1 MIPEIGHL
9 LLIGALVVTFIGGC
23 LPIYEFFSKK
33 YYSQS
38 YVRPFSILTAFLVL
52 GSLICLIYSFL
63 VDDFSVAYVATNSN
77 TLLPNYYKFAAT
89 WGAHEGSLVLWVLCL
104 SLWLVGYMFSKRDV
118 NDPFSSITF
127 AIMNQ
132 VIFAFVLF
140 TLFTSN
146 PFERLLPFS
155 PLEGGDLNPSLQ
167 DFAFT
172 IHPPLLYLGYSGLAL
187 PFSLAIAAMITNNID
202 SLWARNARP
211 WSLLSCAFLTL
222 GIGLGSWWAYYELGW
237 GGWWFWDPVE
247 NAAFVPWLI
256 SIALFH
262 SLIVTERRG
271 VFKNWSLLLSILSF
285 AASLLGTFLVRSGVL
300 TSVHAF
306 ALDPERGL
314 FILGIFTYFVFGA
327 LLIYSLKNTK
337 TQSESTYSLTSVEF
351 GFLLN
356 NLLLVVLAISI
367 MFGTIFPLLYEAY
380 TNGDQVSVGPP
391 YFNVLILPF
400 AIGLGFLQGIG
411 LFLGWSDTK
420 DFKFVNRLLIETL
433 TMLIVINI
441 ILYFL
446 FGSFNTGSL
455 VACLLFSWIV
465 SGNFLDI
472 VINKR
477 PLNKIKSFL
486 NFRLGAIFAHLGIA
500 FLVLGIGVVSS
511 YSSEKEL
518 LLSVGESYDLD
529 GYVFEFEN
537 LSSEKG
543 PNYIA
548 DVASLKIQENAQA
561 ISLSSEKRNY
571 LSANQVTTEV
581 GIVADLFKDYYVA
594 LGENIEGDT
603 WSFRLQVKP
612 FVRWIWFGALL
623 VAIGTFIS
631 SIKLLRKET

>member
-9 LLIGALVVTFIGGC
+9 LLIGALAVSFIGGF
-23 LPIYEFFSKK
+23 LPFYEFVSKK
-33 YYSQS
+33 DYSQS
-38 YVRPFSILTAFLVL
+38 YVKPFSVLTVFLVT
-52 GSLICLIYSFL
+52 GSFICLIYSFL

-77 TLLPNYYKFAAT
+77 TLLPDYYKFAAT
-89 WGAHEGSLVLWVLCL
+89 WGAHEGSLVLWILCL
-104 SLWLVGYMFSKRDV
+104 SLWLMGYMFSKSNV
-118 NDPFSSITF
+118 NDSFSSITF
-127 AIMNQ
+127 AVMNQ
-132 VIFAFVLF
+132 VIFAFILF

-187 PFSLAIAAMITNNID
+187 PFSLAVAAMITKNID
-202 SLWARNARP
+202 SLWARSSRP

-285 AASLLGTFLVRSGVL
+285 GASLLGTFLVRSGVL

-314 FILGIFTYFVFGA
+314 FILGIFTYFIFGA
-327 LLIYSLKNTK
+327 LLIYGLKNTK
-337 TQSESTYSLTSVEF
+337 TQSESTYSLTSIEF

-391 YFNVLILPF
+391 YFNILILPF

-411 LFLGWSDTK
+411 LFLGWSNTK
-420 DFKFVNRLLIETL
+420 DFNFLNRLVIEAL
-433 TMLIVINI
+433 TVLIVINI
-441 ILYFL
+441 VLYFL

-455 VACLLFSWIV
+455 LACLLFAWII
-465 SGNFLDI
+465 SGNILDV
-472 VINKR
+472 VIDKR
-477 PLNKIKSFL
+477 SVSKIKSFL
-486 NFRLGAIFAHLGIA
+486 SFRLGAIFAHLGIA

-537 LSSEKG
+537 MTAKRG

-548 DVASLKIQENAQA
+548 DVANLKIRENTKT

-571 LSANQVTTEV
+571 LSANQETTEA
-581 GIVADLFKDYYVA
+581 GIAADLFKDYYVA
-594 LGENIEGDT
+594 LGDNLQGDT

-631 SIKLLRKET
+631 SIKLLRKGA

>member
-9 LLIGALVVTFIGGC
+9 LLIGALAVTFIGGC
-23 LPIYEFFSKK
+23 LPFYEFFSKK

-38 YVRPFSILTAFLVL
+38 YLRPFSVLTALL
-52 GSLICLIYSFL
+52 IAGSLACLIYSFL

-77 TLLPNYYKFAAT
+77 TLLPDYYKFAAT
-89 WGAHEGSLVLWVLCL
+89 WGAHEGSLVLWILCL
-104 SLWLVGYMFSKRDV
+104 SLWLLGYMFSKRNV
-118 NDPFSSITF
+118 NDSFSSITF

-132 VIFAFVLF
+132 VIFAFILF

-172 IHPPLLYLGYSGLAL
+172 IHPPLLYAGYSGLAL

-262 SLIVTERRG
+262 SLIATERRG

-314 FILGIFTYFVFGA
+314 FILGICSYFILGA
-327 LLIYSLKNTK
+327 LIIYSLKNTK
-337 TQSESTYSLTSVEF
+337 TQSESTYSLTSIEF

-400 AIGLGFLQGIG
+400 AIGLGFLQGVG

-420 DFKFVNRLLIETL
+420 DFKFITRLIIETL
-433 TMLIVINI
+433 TVLIVINI

-472 VINKR
+472 VINKK
-477 PLNKIKSFL
+477 PLNRIKSFL
-486 NFRLGAIFAHLGIA
+486 SFRLGAIFAHLGIA

-529 GYVFEFEN
+529 GYVFEFQN

-548 DVASLKIQENAQA
+548 DVASLKIEENTRTIA
-561 ISLSSEKRNY
+561 LSSEKRNY

>member
-9 LLIGALVVTFIGGC
+9 LLIGALAVTFIGGC
-23 LPIYEFFSKK
+23 LPFYEFFSKK

-38 YVRPFSILTAFLVL
+38 YLRPFSVLTALL
-52 GSLICLIYSFL
+52 IAGSLTCLIYSFL

-77 TLLPNYYKFAAT
+77 TLLPDYYKFAAT
-89 WGAHEGSLVLWVLCL
+89 WGAHEGSLVLWILCL
-104 SLWLVGYMFSKRDV
+104 SLWLVGYMFSKRNV
-118 NDPFSSITF
+118 NDSFSSITF

-132 VIFAFVLF
+132 VTFAFILF

-172 IHPPLLYLGYSGLAL
+172 IHPPLLYAGYSGLAL

-262 SLIVTERRG
+262 SLIATERRG

-314 FILGIFTYFVFGA
+314 FILGICSYFIFGA

-337 TQSESTYSLTSVEF
+337 TQSESTYSLTSIEF

-400 AIGLGFLQGIG
+400 AIGLGFLQGVG

-420 DFKFVNRLLIETL
+420 DFKFITRLIIETL
-433 TMLIVINI
+433 TVLIVINI

-446 FGSFNTGSL
+446 FGSFNTGSF

-472 VINKR
+472 VINKK
-477 PLNKIKSFL
+477 PLNRIKSFL
-486 NFRLGAIFAHLGIA
+486 SFRLGAIFAHLGIG

-529 GYVFEFEN
+529 GYVFEFQN

-548 DVASLKIQENAQA
+548 DVASLKIEENART

-631 SIKLLRKET
+631 SFKLLRKEI

>member
-1 MIPEIGHL
+1 MIPEIGHV
-9 LLIGALVVTFIGGC
+9 LLIGALAVTFIGGC
-23 LPIYEFFSKK
+23 LPFYEFVSKK
-33 YYSQS
+33 DYSQS
-38 YVRPFSILTAFLVL
+38 YVKLFSILTVFLVT
-52 GSLICLIYSFL
+52 GSFICLIYSFL

-77 TLLPNYYKFAAT
+77 TLLPDYYKFAAT
-89 WGAHEGSLVLWVLCL
+89 WGAHEGSLVLWILCL
-104 SLWLVGYMFSKRDV
+104 SLWLVGYMFSKNNV
-118 NDPFSSITF
+118 NDSFSSITF
-127 AIMNQ
+127 AVMNQ
-132 VIFAFVLF
+132 VIFAFILF

-187 PFSLAIAAMITNNID
+187 PFSLAVAAMITKNID
-202 SLWARNARP
+202 SLWARSSRP

-285 AASLLGTFLVRSGVL
+285 GASLLGTFLVRSGVL

-314 FILGIFTYFVFGA
+314 FILGIFTYFIFGA

-337 TQSESTYSLTSVEF
+337 TQSESTYSLTSIEF

-367 MFGTIFPLLYEAY
+367 MFGTVFPLLYEAY

-391 YFNVLILPF
+391 YFNILILPF

-420 DFKFVNRLLIETL
+420 DFSFLNRLVIEAMTV
-433 TMLIVINI
+433 LIVINI
-441 ILYFL
+441 VLYFL

-455 VACLLFSWIV
+455 IACLLFAWIV
-465 SGNFLDI
+465 SGNILDV

-477 PLNKIKSFL
+477 SVSKIKSFL
-486 NFRLGAIFAHLGIA
+486 SFRLGAIFAHLGIA

-537 LSSEKG
+537 MNVKRG

-548 DVASLKIQENAQA
+548 DVAILKIRENTKT

-571 LSANQVTTEV
+571 LSGNQETTEV

-594 LGENIEGDT
+594 LGENLQGDT

-631 SIKLLRKET
+631 SIKLLRKGA